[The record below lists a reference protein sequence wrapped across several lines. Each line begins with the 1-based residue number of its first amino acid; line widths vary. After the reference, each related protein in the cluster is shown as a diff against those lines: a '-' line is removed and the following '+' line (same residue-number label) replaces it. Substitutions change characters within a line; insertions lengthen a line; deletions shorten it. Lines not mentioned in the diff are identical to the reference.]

1 MFLEYL
7 KDIKEIQKIFQLKFP
22 ELSNKFKFSV
32 KAMDL
37 RSVGNWISMPTKHES
52 RNWNGEL
59 KHWVRFPTVQL
70 KSVPH

>member
-7 KDIKEIQKIFQLKFP
+7 KDIKEIQKKFQLKFP

-37 RSVGNWISMPTKHES
+37 RSVGN
-52 RNWNGEL
+52 
-59 KHWVRFPTVQL
+59 
-70 KSVPH
+70 